1 MILIRVPCMALVA
14 LFGVGVDADGQRAA
28 ARTEPYFPTR
38 FEWASRRADDLGM
51 NSARLQE
58 VVRFAE
64 ANAGNLHLNGDSLA
78 VTLANEPYN
87 EIVGPTNRRGPHNG
101 LVIKNGYIVL
111 EWGDT
116 HRVDWTFSA
125 TKSYLATMVGL
136 ALDAGLIERLSDPV
150 RRYAPD
156 SLFAEPHNSRITWEH
171 LLQQTSEWQGTLWGK
186 PDWGDR
192 YDREAGRRPVRPPG
206 SHYTYNDVRVNL
218 VGLAATHVWRRPL
231 AEVFRDR
238 VMDPIQASN
247 TWRWHGYRNSWI
259 DIDGL
264 QVQSVSGGGHWGGG
278 MWINTRDHARF
289 GLLHLRRG
297 VWAGRRLLSERWI
310 DLATTPS
317 PVNPAYGFMWWLNT
331 DRRQLPAAPE
341 NSFYAA
347 GGGGN
352 YVWVDPEHDLVVVIR
367 WIPDLN
373 GLLEKVLA
381 ALEPPFQGR

>member
-1 MILIRVPCMALVA
+1 
-14 LFGVGVDADGQRAA
+14 
-28 ARTEPYFPTR
+28 
-38 FEWASRRADDLGM
+38 M
-51 NSARLQE
+51 NAARLQE

-78 VTLANEPYN
+78 LVLANEPYN
-87 EIVGPTNRRGPHNG
+87 EIVGPTHQRGPHNG
-101 LVIKNGYIVL
+101 MVIKNGYIVL

-116 HRVDWTFSA
+116 DRVDWTFSA

-136 ALDAGLIERLSDPV
+136 AYDAGLIERLTDPV

-156 SLFAEPHNSRITWEH
+156 TLFAPPHNSGITWEH

-186 PDWGDR
+186 PDWADR
-192 YDREAGRRPVRPPG
+192 YNRETGRRPVRPPG

-218 VGLAATHVWRRPL
+218 TALAATHVWRRPL

-259 DIDGL
+259 DIDGR
-264 QVQSVSGGGHWGGG
+264 QVQSVAGGAHWGGG
-278 MWINTRDHARF
+278 MWISTRDHARF

-297 VWAGRRLLSERWI
+297 VWAGQRILSERWI

-317 PVNPAYGFMWWLNT
+317 AANPSYGFMWWLNT
-331 DRRQLPAAPE
+331 GKRQLPAAPE
-341 NSFYAA
+341 KSFYAA

-367 WIPDLN
+367 WIPELN

-381 ALEPPFQGR
+381 ALEPPARSR

>member
-1 MILIRVPCMALVA
+1 MRMTRSACVA
-14 LFGVGVDADGQRAA
+14 LAALLAIVPETVAQRPA
-28 ARTEPYFPTR
+28 ARTEAYFPTR
-38 FEWASRRADDLGM
+38 FEWATRRPEDVGM
-51 NSARLQE
+51 NAARLQE

-78 VTLANEPYN
+78 LVLANEPYN
-87 EIVGPTNRRGPHNG
+87 EIVGPTHQRGPHNG
-101 LVIKNGYIVL
+101 IVIKNGYIVL

-136 ALDAGLIERLSDPV
+136 AYDAGLIERLTDPV

-156 SLFAEPHNSRITWEH
+156 TLFAPPHNSGITWEH

-186 PDWGDR
+186 PDWADR
-192 YDREAGRRPVRPPG
+192 YNRETGRRPVRPPG

-218 VGLAATHVWRRPL
+218 TALAATHVWRRPL

-259 DIDGL
+259 DIDGR
-264 QVQSVSGGGHWGGG
+264 QVQSVAGGAHWGGG
-278 MWINTRDHARF
+278 MWISTRDHARF

-297 VWAGRRLLSERWI
+297 VWAGQRILSERWI

-317 PVNPAYGFMWWLNT
+317 AANPSYGFMWWLNT
-331 DRRQLPAAPE
+331 GKRQLPAAPE
-341 NSFYAA
+341 KSFYAA

-367 WIPDLN
+367 WIPELN

-381 ALEPPFQGR
+381 ALEPPARSR